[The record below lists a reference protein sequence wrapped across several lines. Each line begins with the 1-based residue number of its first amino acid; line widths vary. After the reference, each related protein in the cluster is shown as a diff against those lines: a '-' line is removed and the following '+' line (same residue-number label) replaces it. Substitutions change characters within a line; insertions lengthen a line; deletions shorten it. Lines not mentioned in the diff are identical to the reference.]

1 LVDLYPGDNSPGVF
15 GGIILENVIKYVT
28 MTRFAPERP
37 KAPTSY
43 TVQECDIDK
52 MKARGWIVK
61 EESKEPVK
69 TEIQDEKTD
78 ENVPVENKEGTP
90 AEPVANKRG
99 RKPKADNQEEN

>member
-1 LVDLYPGDNSPGVF
+1 MVDLYPGELSPGVF

-61 EESKEPVK
+61 EENKEPVK
-69 TEIQDEKTD
+69 IEIRDEKTD
-78 ENVPVENKEGTP
+78 EGVPVENKEETP
-90 AEPVANKRG
+90 AEPVASKRG

>member
-1 LVDLYPGDNSPGVF
+1 MG
-15 GGIILENVIKYVT
+15 NVIKYVT

-37 KAPTSY
+37 KAPVSY

-61 EESKEPVK
+61 EESKEPEK
-69 TEIQDEKTD
+69 QDEKID
-78 ENVPVENKEGTP
+78 ESVSVENKEEIP

-99 RKPKADNQEEN
+99 RKPKAENQEEN